1 MASATERSAINKFLL
16 TSADGERQVDI
27 SAGIAGDFYFYE
39 DIFSPVMTA
48 KTLMMDT
55 GRSRIDGDKYNE
67 SFMSALPLKTG
78 ENVEIII
85 ENQRNQTLNLSL
97 KVFEASQVFQ
107 QDDKNLVFFNF
118 ISPDHFK
125 SESTR
130 VYRKLP
136 AQNTTENIRSILVD
150 DLGSDIE
157 FRGSPSS
164 SAFSYQGNSRKPFT
178 VIMDICPRTSSE
190 ENGKSAGFFF
200 YQTREGYNFRSI
212 KDLIDQP
219 ISEVYTYGGTADDVY
234 VSKQPFGRQDP
245 QKRII
250 KYRQVQTDNLNI
262 KSMFGAYGAKRY
274 NFKPSSDGLDPD
286 AKSMFDYEDFE
297 ATAFFG
303 SDTYE
308 PPADATDLKFTR
320 QYISIQDMQ
329 GLTDRLNMN
338 IDYSVFDVQGP
349 LAYNS
354 IFSQILNITVPQNL
368 NLHAGNT
375 IVANIVKAGCQFE
388 YDEKLSGKYLIKE
401 VCHHVTNS
409 RSYSHLL
416 IVRDT
421 LGSKQS

>member
-1 MASATERSAINKFLL
+1 MASATERSFINKFLL

-27 SAGIAGDFYFYE
+27 SAGVAGDFYFYE

-48 KTLMMDT
+48 KTLMLDT
-55 GRSRIDGDKYNE
+55 GRTRIDGDKYNE

-150 DLGSDIE
+150 DLKSDVE

-190 ENGKSAGFFF
+190 ENGRSAGFFF
-200 YQTREGYNFRSI
+200 YQTREGYNFRSV

-219 ISEVYTYGGTADDVY
+219 ITETYTYGGTADDVY
-234 VSKQPFGRQDP
+234 EPKTPFGRQDP
-245 QKRII
+245 QKRIL
-250 KYRQVQTDNLNI
+250 KYRQVQTDNLNS
-262 KSMFGAYGAKRY
+262 KAMFGAFGGKRF

-286 AKSMFDYEDFE
+286 ANSTFDYEDFD
-297 ATAFFG
+297 ATSFFG
-303 SDTYE
+303 NATYE

-329 GLTDRLNMN
+329 GLTDRLNVN
-338 IDYSVFDVQGP
+338 FDHSIFDVQGP
-349 LAYNS
+349 ITYNS

-375 IVANIVKAGCQFE
+375 IVVNISKAGCQFE

-421 LGSKQS
+421 LGS